1 VLVIS
6 GGTLVDGTG
15 RAPLSDSVIV
25 IQGGQ
30 IVTVATVAAGGIPV
44 DGRRLETHG
53 KSIIPGL
60 IDMRVH
66 YYDFNQ
72 RSRQR
77 CLEELLSCM
86 FQSRRAFRLLTVT
99 EKTG

>member
-1 VLVIS
+1 MRIPRADGETASPLVIR

-30 IVTVATVAAGGIPV
+30 IVTVATVAAGSIPV

-53 KSIIPGL
+53 KWVIPGL
-60 IDMRVH
+60 IDMQVH
-66 YYDFNQ
+66 YDDFNPTGP
-72 RSRQR
+72 RS
-77 CLEELLSCM
+77 
-86 FQSRRAFRLLTVT
+86 AA
-99 EKTG
+99 